1 MSPEIEQ
8 RDDSSEAKPPEEA
21 KPAPSPFSDRAI
33 SNAVQTTGIT
43 AIVLTVVMSV
53 VQGVW
58 WSVGTMIGGVLATL
72 NLLLFARMAEA
83 FIAAKGK
90 SAPWA
95 VLGGIKLLGLFLCVF
110 VILRRG
116 DVSALAF
123 IIGYGALP
131 IGISVSTLRR
141 PPEA

>member
-1 MSPEIEQ
+1 MSPEIE
-8 RDDSSEAKPPEEA
+8 RPETSDEVKSPA
-21 KPAPSPFSDRAI
+21 EKPAPAPFSDRAV

-123 IIGYGALP
+123 IIGYGSLP